1 MKSFEDIVIFVADM
15 EQAIAGLEIFDKK
28 LLAMNVLEEYT
39 VPEVARLLGSTQR
52 TIERSLQDAL
62 DELSRILL
70 ATGLL
75 EEFPAI
81 TGQEKVCQGGKCA
94 NPKVSYSNKG
104 SNKTHKLGGTPS
116 SNLVS

>member
-15 EQAIAGLEIFDKK
+15 EQAIEKLEIFDKK

-75 EEFPAI
+75 EEFPTI
-81 TGQEKVCQGGKCA
+81 TGQEKVCQGIKCA
-94 NPKVSYSNKG
+94 NSDVSYSNKG
-104 SNKTHKLGGTPS
+104 SNKVRKVGGTPS
-116 SNLVS
+116 PNLVS

>member
-15 EQAIAGLEIFDKK
+15 EQAIDKLDIFDKK
-28 LLAMNVLEEYT
+28 LLAMSVLEEYT

-52 TIERSLQDAL
+52 TIERSLQDAV

-75 EEFPAI
+75 EELPTT
-81 TGQEKVCQGGKCA
+81 TGHDKVCQGAKCA
-94 NPKVSYSNKG
+94 NSEVTYSNKG
-104 SNKTHKLGGTPS
+104 SNKVPKVGGTPS